1 MEVHSKPC
9 FQVVR
14 LIAIN
19 RPGRF
24 SKSDQH
30 HRPDQSDQKPGRPIS
45 RPLIAIS
52 RSTRAFL
59 DQGRTWALG
68 YLLGYQFGPLGLQ
81 LARDTRLGER
91 GGRIQP
97 GTPNS
102 SRQKRVSPF
111 SRRLRPRLPGSVL
124 SNGGQRPLSLPA
136 PPPPLD
142 PLLSSVPH
150 STRLLCISPGAVQ
163 LQRHLPAPR
172 QGTAEAAGSCCSP
185 FILAPSPF

>member
-1 MEVHSKPC
+1 MCWKECPCGLIKMKPC

-68 YLLGYQFGPLGLQ
+68 DLLGYQFGLYLCVFNYCTELLNFVWLCMLHCCCSSSALLWFAKSLLQ
-81 LARDTRLGER
+81 YSLFNIYQGSMKVSHFLLT
-91 GGRIQP
+91 
-97 GTPNS
+97 TSFFCFS
-102 SRQKRVSPF
+102 SRDSARRIWSFGQEAGVLESKYQK
-111 SRRLRPRLPGSVL
+111 
-124 SNGGQRPLSLPA
+124 
-136 PPPPLD
+136 
-142 PLLSSVPH
+142 
-150 STRLLCISPGAVQ
+150 
-163 LQRHLPAPR
+163 
-172 QGTAEAAGSCCSP
+172 
-185 FILAPSPF
+185 